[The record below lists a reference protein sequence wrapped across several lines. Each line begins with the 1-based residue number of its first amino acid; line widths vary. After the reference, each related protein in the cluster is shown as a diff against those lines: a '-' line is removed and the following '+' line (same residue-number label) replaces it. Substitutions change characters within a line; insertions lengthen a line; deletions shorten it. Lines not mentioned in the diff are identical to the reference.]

1 MNWFRQNRLLGA
13 LLIAFG
19 ICMVITMILLYST
32 GSKLATAR
40 GEFDKATTER
50 ARLETLDPFP
60 NDANYH
66 KLKDY
71 IANYHV
77 MLDKFKEELKKEMIP
92 ETPLAPN
99 EFQSRLRQATVAT
112 LNRARANNVK
122 LPENFRLGFDEF
134 ATALPR
140 TAVAPLLGQ
149 ELSQVQML
157 INILLDAR
165 IDGVTSF
172 HRMPLT
178 EEKEPKAAPTATPAP
193 VRAGRRG
200 GPTQKAASPETGGL
214 ASRVF
219 ERNIVD
225 LTFKAAPDAARRVLN
240 EISNSNGQF
249 YIIRTLYVR
258 NEKDQGPAREK
269 TVEPAPAGAA
279 TAAPNQPAPAGSL
292 NFIVGNE
299 HIQVSATIEM
309 LRFSF

>member
-40 GEFDKATTER
+40 GEFDKATAER

-112 LNRARANNVK
+112 LNRARANNIK

-225 LTFKAAPDAARRVLN
+225 LTFRAAPDAARKVLN
-240 EISNSNGQF
+240 EISSSNGQF
-249 YIIRTLYVR
+249 YIIRTLYIR
-258 NEKDQGPAREK
+258 NEKDQGPPREK
-269 TVEPAPAGAA
+269 SAEPTPTPA
-279 TAAPNQPAPAGSL
+279 TSPSPNQPVTAGAL
-292 NFIVGNE
+292 TFIVGNE
-299 HIQVSATIEM
+299 HVEVSATIEM